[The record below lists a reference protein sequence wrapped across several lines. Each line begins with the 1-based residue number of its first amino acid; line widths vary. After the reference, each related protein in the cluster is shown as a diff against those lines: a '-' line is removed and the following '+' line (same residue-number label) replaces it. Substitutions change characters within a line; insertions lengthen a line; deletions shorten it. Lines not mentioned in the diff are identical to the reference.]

1 MRRCGKNLTS
11 VTGNLE
17 KCLRTSSS
25 VNLGGSPRTK
35 MREDSMLAV
44 CGLSCGLLQ
53 RRRHTGRVSVV
64 RKLLGKKFKK
74 YLACARPTLVGR
86 LVAPACA
93 LARCNNT
100 NTNTTQDHKHNAS
113 PTRFCTSTTKQSIT
127 TDQLQA
133 KTPSRQDGHRF
144 QVRRQDGRPQARG
157 YGPCILTG
165 CHETS

>member
-25 VNLGGSPRTK
+25 VNLGGRQRTK
-35 MREDSMLAV
+35 MREDSILAV

-53 RRRHTGRVSVV
+53 RRRHTGKVSVV

-74 YLACARPTLVGR
+74 YLAGARPTLVGR

-100 NTNTTQDHKHNAS
+100 NTNTNTRTTNTTYCPRVCIQAPQTNHNKKSTPNHDPS
-113 PTRFCTSTTKQSIT
+113 PTRWPAIPSQTSRWTSTSKRVCPCTL
-127 TDQLQA
+127 TD
-133 KTPSRQDGHRF
+133 
-144 QVRRQDGRPQARG
+144 
-157 YGPCILTG
+157 